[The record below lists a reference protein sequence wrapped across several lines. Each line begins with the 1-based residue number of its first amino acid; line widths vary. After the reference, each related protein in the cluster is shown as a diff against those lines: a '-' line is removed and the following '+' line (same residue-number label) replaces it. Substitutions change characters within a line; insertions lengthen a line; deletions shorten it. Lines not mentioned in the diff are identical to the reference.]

1 MRERI
6 IKDGKTVVRHSPIE
20 LAEHWLLAIS
30 GLLLIFSG
38 FGELPMYKRYM
49 VTQIPGLSWAGDF
62 FINLKIHYLAGI
74 VFVSVMVFHA
84 LYHGWLGHQ
93 GLIPRKGDAKASCKT
108 ILCMLGFGEEPK
120 MDKYLPEQRLAYA
133 YLGGVGL
140 ILVLTGA
147 VKVIK
152 NLPGVYLFP
161 SLITSMTLTH
171 TFATIFFLL
180 GVLAHL
186 AALIF
191 KVNRPL
197 VKSIF
202 TGEVDSRYVQD
213 RHSIWYDEMMKG
225 KIADEEIEVEDKV
238 DEIKNEKVLV
248 EAEVKNQENE
258 KAAAKTEG
266 EEKQTGKEENTMAST
281 IKVKGM
287 SCQHCVMSVTKA
299 LSQLDG
305 VKNVQVDLAKGEVRF
320 DNTKE
325 VASNRIEK
333 AISDAGYEVIQN

>member
-1 MRERI
+1 MEERRIRQRE
-6 IKDGKTVVRHSPIE
+6 TVLRHSPVE

-49 VTQIPGLSWAGDF
+49 VTQIQGLSWAGDF
-62 FINLKIHYLAGI
+62 FIQLKIHYLAGI

-84 LYHGWLGHQ
+84 IYHGWLGHQ
-93 GLIPRKGDAKASCKT
+93 GLVPRRGDVKASCKT
-108 ILCMLGFGEEPK
+108 ILCMLGFGEEPQ

-133 YLGGVGL
+133 YLGGIGL
-140 ILVLTGA
+140 ILVLTGT
-147 VKVIK
+147 VKVVK
-152 NLPGVYLFP
+152 NIPGVYLAP
-161 SLITSMTLTH
+161 GLIASMTLIH

-202 TGEVDSRYVQD
+202 TGGVDSRYVQD
-213 RHSIWYDEMMKG
+213 RHSIWYEDIMKNKVRAG
-225 KIADEEIEVEDKV
+225 VGVEDKA
-238 DEIKNEKVLV
+238 DEVKKEKGPI
-248 EAEVKNQENE
+248 EAEVKNQEND
-258 KAAAKTEG
+258 KIVAATGG
-266 EEKQTGKEENTMAST
+266 EEGQTGKEDNTMPST

-299 LSQLDG
+299 LGQLEG
-305 VKNVQVDLAKGEVRF
+305 IKNVQVDLAKGEVRF
-320 DNTKE
+320 DNSKE

-333 AISDAGYEVIQN
+333 AISDAGYEVIHA